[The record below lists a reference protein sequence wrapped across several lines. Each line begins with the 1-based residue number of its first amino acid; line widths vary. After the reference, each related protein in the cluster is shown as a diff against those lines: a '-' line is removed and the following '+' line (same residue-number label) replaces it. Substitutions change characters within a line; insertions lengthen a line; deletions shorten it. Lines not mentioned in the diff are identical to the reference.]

1 MDQLGP
7 DRSITRAIK
16 GSVLIKILLLVT
28 GIGATSA
35 AMARELQC
43 GAFEFPECK
52 AQDDQ
57 FEPAF
62 KKKLRGIG
70 KFGGFG
76 GGQCAARKIPVIF
89 IHGNADYATDW
100 DSPITGAI
108 AGFPAV
114 KNSVYHELK
123 AQGYNDCELFGISF
137 LKKEERNAPQS
148 NYHQLKKYQI
158 TIGQSVVV
166 RKSYANAPGTLAR
179 TSSTCVRV
187 SMPSHCRRARLTHSC
202 RCPDGVWGLPWEE
215 EGKP

>member
-1 MDQLGP
+1 RVNQLGP
-7 DRSITRAIK
+7 ACSVARAIK
-16 GSVLIKILLLVT
+16 GSVWIKILLLVA

-43 GAFEFPECK
+43 GVFEFPKCK

-76 GGQCAARKIPVIF
+76 GGQCVASKTPVIF

-100 DSPITGAI
+100 DSPVTGAI
-108 AGFPAV
+108 ASFPTV
-114 KNSVYHELK
+114 KNSVYHEFK

-137 LKKEERNAPQS
+137 LRKEE
-148 NYHQLKKYQI
+148 
-158 TIGQSVVV
+158 
-166 RKSYANAPGTLAR
+166 
-179 TSSTCVRV
+179 
-187 SMPSHCRRARLTHSC
+187 
-202 RCPDGVWGLPWEE
+202 
-215 EGKP
+215 